1 MLLNFVISL
10 NWLRGKKCF
19 IYFGAR
25 TFFFFFFD
33 KLQYIN
39 QKETD
44 KAEASSSQT
53 EAKVV
58 GRLLENKQRE
68 LKQAKAYFAVA
79 WATEFPLLLI
89 QKKKQEEKD
98 FAKHLMSKTLVEI
111 VHLGLPEQSKMAS
124 MLNFKSLSTMI
135 FLQFS
140 PKARYRAH
148 KIASVLARR
157 GEHKGMILVQTL
169 ITTPTLSLG
178 MIANVALDWERA
190 ASTFILTVP
199 IGGGTHF
206 AVFFSGEGAS
216 KWEKT

>member
-1 MLLNFVISL
+1 ML
-10 NWLRGKKCF
+10 
-19 IYFGAR
+19 AR
-25 TFFFFFFD
+25 VGDRYFFD

-44 KAEASSSQT
+44 KAKASSSQT

-68 LKQAKAYFAVA
+68 LKQARAYFAVA
-79 WATEFPLLLI
+79 WATVFPLLLI

-98 FAKHLMSKTLVEI
+98 FAKHLMSKTLAEI

-140 PKARYRAH
+140 PKARYR
-148 KIASVLARR
+148 
-157 GEHKGMILVQTL
+157 
-169 ITTPTLSLG
+169 PTGLLQ
-178 MIANVALDWERA
+178 
-190 ASTFILTVP
+190 F
-199 IGGGTHF
+199 
-206 AVFFSGEGAS
+206 
-216 KWEKT
+216 